1 MISKLFVFKVNFIL
15 FCLLNLPSAGRAS
28 NSSAGGASKTSAGA
42 VTKASA
48 GGSRGAATTVAT
60 GGAAGAGA
68 GDEAKRIP
76 PHLLVLDIYYLL
88 VI

>member
-1 MISKLFVFKVNFIL
+1 MISKFFVFKVNFIL
-15 FCLLNLPSAGRAS
+15 FCLLNLPAAGRAS

-42 VTKASA
+42 VIKASA

-60 GGAAGAGA
+60 GGAAGAG
-68 GDEAKRIP
+68 DEAKRIS
-76 PHLLVLDIYYLL
+76 PHLLVLDIFNLL